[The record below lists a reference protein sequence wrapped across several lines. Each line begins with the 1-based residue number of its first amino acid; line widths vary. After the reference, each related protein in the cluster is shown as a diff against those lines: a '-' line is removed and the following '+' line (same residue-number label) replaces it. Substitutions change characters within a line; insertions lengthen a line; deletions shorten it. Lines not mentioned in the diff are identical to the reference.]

1 MALSSSHSCL
11 PKPVGF
17 YPPIPNT
24 CPCLSIPIPTPF
36 FPRLISKPF
45 SVPTGLALS
54 KTLVP
59 VKASSFAA
67 SETTDFGASI
77 DDIGGGEEDE
87 DLVGSPW
94 EGAVVYRRDPSVSH
108 VEYCTTLERLGLGK
122 LSGGVSRSRAAA
134 MGIRLPVRRAK
145 DSAFGDDETP
155 VLVSLDVTRRKRRLK
170 LDGIL
175 RTVIT
180 LRCNRCKYHNI
191 HFNCFPRCAEPAAE
205 CVFSNFGLLLTE
217 EPIEEPDEINMGTI
231 FGQDRHSSSSG
242 IDNEVDDDDAID
254 LDDRLYFPAEEKEI
268 DISKHIRDI
277 IHVEVTINAV
287 CEVSC
292 KGLCLR
298 CGTNLN
304 KSSCKCSKDAAED
317 KLNEHGPLKSLR
329 KQMQKT

>member
-11 PKPVGF
+11 PKSVRF
-17 YPPIPNT
+17 YPPIPN
-24 CPCLSIPIPTPF
+24 PSPPLSIPIPTPF
-36 FPRLISKPF
+36 FPSLICKPC
-45 SVPTGLALS
+45 SIPTGLALS

-59 VKASSFAA
+59 VKASSFTV
-67 SETTDFGASI
+67 SETTDFGATI
-77 DDIGGGEEDE
+77 DDIGGDEEDE

-122 LSGGVSRSRAAA
+122 LSSEVSRSRAAA
-134 MGIRLPVRRAK
+134 MGIRLSVRRAK

-155 VLVSLDVTRRKRRLK
+155 VLISLDVTRRKRRLK

-180 LRCNRCKYHNI
+180 LRCNRC
-191 HFNCFPRCAEPAAE
+191 AEPAAE

-217 EPIEEPDEINMGTI
+217 EPIEEPDEVNMGTI
-231 FGQDRHSSSSG
+231 FGQDRHCGPSG
-242 IDNEVDDDDAID
+242 SDNEMDDEDAID
-254 LDDRLYFPAEEKEI
+254 LDDRLYFPTEEKEI

-277 IHVEVTINAV
+277 VHVEITINAV

-304 KSSCKCSKDAAED
+304 KSSCKCNKDAVED
-317 KLNEHGPLKSLR
+317 KMNGYGPLKGLR
-329 KQMQKT
+329 KRMQKT

>member
-1 MALSSSHSCL
+1 MALSSSRSCL
-11 PKPVGF
+11 PKPVRF
-17 YPPIPNT
+17 YRPIPNS
-24 CPCLSIPIPTPF
+24 CLSLSIPIPTPF
-36 FPRLISKPF
+36 FPSLISKPV
-45 SVPTGLALS
+45 SIPTGLA
-54 KTLVP
+54 LVP
-59 VKASSFAA
+59 VKASSFAV
-67 SETTDFGASI
+67 SETTDFGATM

-155 VLVSLDVTRRKRRLK
+155 VLISLDVTRRKRRLK

-180 LRCNRCKYHNI
+180 LRCNRC
-191 HFNCFPRCAEPAAE
+191 AEPAAE

-217 EPIEEPDEINMGTI
+217 EPIEESDEINMGTL

-242 IDNEVDDDDAID
+242 SDNEMDGEDAID
-254 LDDRLYFPAEEKEI
+254 LDDRLHFPAEEKEI

-277 IHVEVTINAV
+277 IHVEITINAV
-287 CEVSC
+287 CEASC

-304 KSSCKCSKDAAED
+304 KSSCKCSKDAVED
-317 KLNEHGPLKSLR
+317 KVNEYGPLKGLR